1 MNSYK
6 VTGGG
11 SRDMDTEAVKACT
24 LKRITYP
31 TGGYT
36 DFDFETHDVNYT
48 LGKIGIG
55 GLRVKKITDND
66 ENGNQKIRNY
76 EYPYYS
82 WGESKY
88 HLVEN
93 LYHVWYHQDLDE
105 YSHLGVCRDYLAGYG
120 VPADLIDSPDILQI
134 TSFPDSGCGR

>member
-1 MNSYK
+1 MTGVQTCALPICQDHWGYYNYTDNKTIFANNAANEPFYIDPWFRELSNSYELAGIK
-6 VTGGG
+6 GYKISNGGN
-11 SRDMDTEAVKACT
+11 REMDTEAVKACT
-24 LKRITYP
+24 LKRIMYP

-82 WGESKY
+82 WGES
-88 HLVEN
+88 
-93 LYHVWYHQDLDE
+93 
-105 YSHLGVCRDYLAGYG
+105 
-120 VPADLIDSPDILQI
+120 
-134 TSFPDSGCGR
+134 

>member
-1 MNSYK
+1 
-6 VTGGG
+6 
-11 SRDMDTEAVKACT
+11 MDTEAVKACT
-24 LKRITYP
+24 LKRIVYP

-82 WGESKY
+82 WGERASIIWWKICIMSGIIKCLIRTLIWGDAGTIWQATEFLPISLI
-88 HLVEN
+88 HRISCK
-93 LYHVWYHQDLDE
+93 
-105 YSHLGVCRDYLAGYG
+105 SHL
-120 VPADLIDSPDILQI
+120 SP
-134 TSFPDSGCGR
+134 P